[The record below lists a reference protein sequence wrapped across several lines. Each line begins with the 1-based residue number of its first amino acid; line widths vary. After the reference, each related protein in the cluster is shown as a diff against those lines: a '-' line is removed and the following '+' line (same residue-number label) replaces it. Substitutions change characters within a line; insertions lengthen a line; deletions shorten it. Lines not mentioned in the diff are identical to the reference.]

1 VVNFAQTA
9 YVARLILCSIRH
21 SRGGRDGL
29 KRAKLGVME
38 AKREEHM
45 KRTAIVL
52 GVALIATVGT
62 QPVNAQEGVT
72 RTPILKKDLEADPKK
87 EVTIFIAEYKPGA
100 RTGKHYHPGQE
111 FIYCIE
117 GQGVLEEAG
126 KPPVELKPGVAI
138 YFQSDPD
145 KPTYVHEGI
154 NTSKTDGMKLLVTLI
169 TEKGRPLATP
179 VH

>member
-1 VVNFAQTA
+1 
-9 YVARLILCSIRH
+9 
-21 SRGGRDGL
+21 
-29 KRAKLGVME
+29 
-38 AKREEHM
+38 M

-52 GVALIATVGT
+52 GVALIATGAIGVVGM

-87 EVTIFIAEYKPGA
+87 EVTMFIAEYEPGA

-111 FIYCIE
+111 FIYCID

-154 NTSKTDGMKLLVTLI
+154 NLSKTNGMKLLVILI
-169 TEKGRPLATP
+169 TEKGRPLAIP

>member
-1 VVNFAQTA
+1 MS
-9 YVARLILCSIRH
+9 RLSTLTMTTMA
-21 SRGGRDGL
+21 L
-29 KRAKLGVME
+29 LF
-38 AKREEHM
+38 
-45 KRTAIVL
+45 L
-52 GVALIATVGT
+52 GVAGT
-62 QPVNAQEGVT
+62 TGAHAQEGVT
-72 RTPILKKDLEADPKK
+72 RTPILKKDLEADSKK
-87 EVTIFIAEYKPGA
+87 EVTMFIAEYKPGA

-117 GQGVLEEAG
+117 GQGVLEETG

-154 NTSKTDGMKLLVTLI
+154 NVSKTNGMKLLVILI

-179 VH
+179 VK

>member
-1 VVNFAQTA
+1 
-9 YVARLILCSIRH
+9 
-21 SRGGRDGL
+21 
-29 KRAKLGVME
+29 
-38 AKREEHM
+38 M

-52 GVALIATVGT
+52 GVALIATGAIGVVGT

-87 EVTIFIAEYKPGA
+87 EVTMFIAEYKPEA

-138 YFQSDPD
+138 YFQSDRHGRQICLPKNFTRD
-145 KPTYVHEGI
+145 MWV
-154 NTSKTDGMKLLVTLI
+154 LLRKRRACDL
-169 TEKGRPLATP
+169 
-179 VH
+179 H

>member
-1 VVNFAQTA
+1 
-9 YVARLILCSIRH
+9 
-21 SRGGRDGL
+21 
-29 KRAKLGVME
+29 
-38 AKREEHM
+38 M

-52 GVALIATVGT
+52 GVALIATGAIGLVGT

-72 RTPILKKDLEADPKK
+72 RVPILKKDLEADPKK
-87 EVTIFIAEYKPGA
+87 EVTMFIAEYKPEA
-100 RTGKHYHPGQE
+100 HYHPGQE

-117 GQGVLEEAG
+117 GEGVVEEAG

-154 NTSKTDGMKLLVTLI
+154 NLSKTNGMKLLVVLI
-169 TEKGRPLATP
+169 TEKGRPLAVP
-179 VH
+179 AH